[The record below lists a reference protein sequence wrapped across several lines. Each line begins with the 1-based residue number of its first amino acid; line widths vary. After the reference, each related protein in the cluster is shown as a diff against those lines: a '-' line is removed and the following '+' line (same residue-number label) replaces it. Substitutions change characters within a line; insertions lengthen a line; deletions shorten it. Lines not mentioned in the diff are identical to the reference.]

1 MISRSPMPPP
11 SQVWKAREA
20 ATRAG
25 GVDPCPAG
33 WPRPRHDGLPVPWV
47 TPVDQGR
54 AHWALLH
61 GERLRRCQEEWLCQV
76 CGFPLPEHAYVLAD
90 ADGELT
96 TSAAMHRR
104 CTLLALTVCPGLPP
118 DLLLAVVSRDDL
130 LGDGV
135 PLDERALSTWKSRS
149 LTPAALVAAAT
160 VGSGTANAVT
170 AAAPAG
176 NATEAACGTPSPP
189 APTAPRPR
197 RGKSVSPLG

>member
-11 SQVWKAREA
+11 SQVWKAQEA

-47 TPVDQGR
+47 TPVDR
-54 AHWALLH
+54 ERVHWELLH

-76 CGFPLPEHAYVLAD
+76 CGLPLPGHAYVLAD

-104 CTLLALTVCPGLPP
+104 CTVLALAVCPGLPA
-118 DLLLAVVSRDDL
+118 DLLLAAVSRDDL

-135 PLDERALSTWKSRS
+135 PLDERALSTWKSWS
-149 LTPAALVAAAT
+149 LTPAALAAT
-160 VGSGTANAVT
+160 TTVRADAV
-170 AAAPAG
+170 AI
-176 NATEAACGTPSPP
+176 S
-189 APTAPRPR
+189 TAPDPAD
-197 RGKSVSPLG
+197 GGSD